1 MSTAERSS
9 SRREFLTAAGAGVAG
24 AVLSGCAGAGAG
36 ALPAGAALPRA
47 GADAATT
54 PVKLGVA
61 SYSLRELPRERA
73 IELLVALRTPFV
85 NIKSFHLPYDAP
97 PDAIDAARRE
107 FAAAGLRIVG
117 GGTITFER
125 DTDEDV
131 GRYFAYAKRA
141 GMPLIVGTGAPGT
154 LPRVER
160 FARRYDIRVAI
171 HNHGPEDRH
180 YPSPYDVLRHVA
192 AMDPRMGLCMD
203 LGHSVRAGAD
213 VVQAAADAGPRLLD
227 IHAKDLRDPKDV
239 QSQCVVGEGV
249 IPIAALFRQLQAMR
263 YDGFVNLEYEID
275 AKDPL
280 PGMQRSLAFMRGVN
294 AGLAAG
300 ARAAT

>member
-1 MSTAERSS
+1 VSMAERSS

-24 AVLSGCAGAGAG
+24 AVLSGCAGAGAV
-36 ALPAGAALPRA
+36 PAGAALPRA

-73 IELLVALRTPFV
+73 IEMLVALRTPFV
-85 NIKSFHLPYDAP
+85 TIKSFHLPYDAT

-107 FAAAGLRIVG
+107 FEAAGLRIVG

-131 GRYFAYAKRA
+131 ERCFAYAKRA
-141 GMPLIVGTGAPGT
+141 GMPLIVATGAPGT

-180 YPSPYDVLRHVA
+180 YPSPYDVLRHIA

-213 VVQAAADAGPRLLD
+213 VVRAAADAGPRLLD

>member
-1 MSTAERSS
+1 MSMAERSS

-24 AVLSGCAGAGAG
+24 AVLSGCAGAGAV
-36 ALPAGAALPRA
+36 PAGAALPRA

-73 IELLVALRTPFV
+73 IEMLVALRTPFV
-85 NIKSFHLPYDAP
+85 NIKSFHLPYDAT

-107 FAAAGLRIVG
+107 FEAAGLRIVG

-131 GRYFAYAKRA
+131 ERYFAYAKRA
-141 GMPLIVGTGAPGT
+141 GMPLIVASGAPGT

-213 VVQAAADAGPRLLD
+213 VVRAAADAGPRLLD